1 MTLPPSFRSAALT
14 LAVTAGIVAVPVLLP
29 GCAAKA
35 STQAGSDM
43 EISRNIK
50 LEMRKDPRFKDVQV
64 VCEKGVVTLRGR
76 VDDLKT
82 ARDAVD
88 ICKSCSPNPRI
99 MMRLDVRP
107 R

>member
-1 MTLPPSFRSAALT
+1 MAASVPTL
-14 LAVTAGIVAVPVLLP
+14 PVLLP

-35 STQAGSDM
+35 STQAGTDM
-43 EISRNIK
+43 EISRDIK

-64 VCEKGVVTLRGR
+64 VCENGVVTLRGR

-82 ARDAVD
+82 AQDAAD
-88 ICKSCSPNPRI
+88 ICKSCAPSPRI
-99 MMRLDVRP
+99 MMNLDIRP